1 MHIKRREGKKGICDV
16 ARLVRLSISKIRNS
30 EQAAGSGPALST
42 RVGVSGHIDAT
53 LPPVNPNYRS
63 WMQAPKTLRD
73 RTVTVDALAA
83 HKSNNIDHV
92 FTLPSLCS
100 HHYYVTARRYIQRE
114 RVYVR
119 TYRRASLS

>member
-1 MHIKRREGKKGICDV
+1 MHIKRREGKKGYVTLPGSFGCQYRKLEIRSRQRV
-16 ARLVRLSISKIRNS
+16 PVPLSR
-30 EQAAGSGPALST
+30 
-42 RVGVSGHIDAT
+42 RVSVCPAT
-53 LPPVNPNYRS
+53 LTRPFPRQPHDYRS

-92 FTLPSLCS
+92 FTLPSLRS
-100 HHYYVTARRYIQRE
+100 HHYYVTGRRYIQRE
-114 RVYVR
+114 RVYVC